1 MPAQDKVTFYEG
13 TQSQYNGLASKDDN
27 GIYFLSDTQS
37 IYKGDTL
44 YGGGSGDVEIAT
56 PDSAGIIKPG
66 SDFDIA
72 ADGTLTLYKKI
83 DITSFSNSVNNVEK
97 GSEVSSAVFSW
108 AINKAPSTLTL
119 KKGTENYTVST
130 SDRSKIL
137 AFNPPLTT
145 NSTFTITATDAR
157 TASDSMNSS
166 INFLNG
172 RYWGIGTVTSA
183 DDINNAFVLGLTKEL
198 SSSRTKTFTVNAG
211 AGQYIYYAIPS
222 AFGTPS
228 FFVGGFE
235 GGFDLLKNF
244 EFQNSEGYSESYN
257 VYKSTNANLGNTTV
271 EVK

>member
-1 MPAQDKVTFYEG
+1 MPTQDKVTFYEG
-13 TQSQYNGLASKDDN
+13 TQSQYNELASKNDN

-37 IYKGDTL
+37 IYKGDVL
-44 YGGGSGDVEIAT
+44 YGGGSGDVDIAT
-56 PDSAGIIKPG
+56 STTAGIVKPS

-83 DITSFSNSVNNVEK
+83 DITSFTNSVGNVEK

-108 AINKAPSTLTL
+108 AINKTPTALTL
-119 KKGTENYTVST
+119 KKGTENYSVQVSD
-130 SDRSKIL
+130 SSKTL
-137 AFNPPLTT
+137 AFNPALTA
-145 NSTFTITATDAR
+145 NSTFTLTATDSR
-157 TASDSMNSS
+157 SASDSLNSS

-183 DDINNAFVLGLTKEL
+183 DNVNNDFVLGLTKEL
-198 SSSRTKTFTVNAG
+198 ASSRVKTFTVMAG

-235 GGFDLLKNF
+235 GGFDLLKTF
-244 EFQNSEGYSESYN
+244 EFQNSKGYTESYN

>member
-1 MPAQDKVTFYEG
+1 MPTQNKVVFYEG
-13 TQSQYNGLASKDDN
+13 TQSQYNGLASKNDN

-44 YGGGSGDVEIAT
+44 YGGGSGDVDIAT
-56 PDSAGIIKPG
+56 STTAGIVKPS

-83 DITSFSNSVNNVEK
+83 DITSFTNNVGNVEK

-108 AINKAPSTLTL
+108 TINKTPATLSLTKGGEPYSVQVADTSKTIAFSPALTASSSFTL
-119 KKGTENYTVST
+119 
-130 SDRSKIL
+130 
-137 AFNPPLTT
+137 
-145 NSTFTITATDAR
+145 TATDSR
-157 TASDSMNSS
+157 SASDSSSTS

-172 RYWGIGTVTSA
+172 RYYGIGTVTSA
-183 DDINNAFVLGLTKEL
+183 DDVNNAFVLGLTKEL
-198 SSSRTKTFTVNAG
+198 TSSRVKTFTVTAG

-235 GGFDLLKNF
+235 GGFSLLKNF
-244 EFQNSEGYSESYN
+244 EFQNSKGYTESYN

>member
-1 MPAQDKVTFYEG
+1 MPTQDKVVFYEG
-13 TQSQYNGLASKDDN
+13 TQSQYNELASKNDN

-44 YGGGSGDVEIAT
+44 YGGGSGDVDIAT
-56 PDSAGIIKPG
+56 STTAGIVKPS

-72 ADGTLTLYKKI
+72 ADGTLTLYKEI
-83 DITSFSNSVNNVEK
+83 DVTSFYNNVGNVEK

-108 AINKAPSTLTL
+108 AINKTPTTLTL
-119 KKGTENYTVST
+119 KKGSENYTVQT
-130 SDRSKIL
+130 SDSSKTL

-145 NSTFTITATDAR
+145 DSVFTLTATDSR
-157 TASDSMNSS
+157 SASDSSNSTIS
-166 INFLNG
+166 FLNG

-183 DDINNAFVLGLTKEL
+183 DDVDRDFILGLTKQL
-198 SSSRTKTFTVNAG
+198 SSSRIKTFTVTAG

-228 FFVGGFE
+228 FYVGGFE
-235 GGFDLLKNF
+235 GGFDLLKTF
-244 EFQNSEGYSESYN
+244 EFQNFMGYTESYN